1 MVMKSEEEQLE
12 MIRRSI
18 DGTATAEDLQALQE
32 LLRKEPAARRL
43 YARYANVDAALSGG
57 GMALHEPA
65 PATRAA
71 SARVRWLT
79 WQPLT
84 AAAAGLV
91 LGLFS
96 ASLVW
101 AVAAPRLQS
110 WQGRALPLVNADFEE
125 DGATLSADGVPVVY
139 GRWSGDRAEITAA
152 QAAVQPK
159 HGVRMF
165 RFLRSDSSVQSEM
178 QKSRT
183 GNMYQVVDM
192 KPLRQELAD
201 GLARLDWSAWFQ
213 WAPAAGEKGMTFAV
227 NVWTFTG
234 EPAILTANW
243 RDHLYRETA
252 KSGSK
257 KAFDDLPAQWRQLKG
272 SMIIPPD
279 TDFLVIE
286 LKAIPPETAPG
297 AEPHAFAGCYADDV
311 RLVLSTGG
319 SAGLAVRSQD

>member
-1 MVMKSEEEQLE
+1 MLMKTEEAQLE
-12 MIRRSI
+12 LIRRSI
-18 DGTATAEDLQALQE
+18 DGTATAEDMQVLQE
-32 LLRKEPAARRL
+32 LLRQDPAARRL
-43 YARYANVDAALSGG
+43 YARYANVDAALSSGG
-57 GMALHEPA
+57 ISLHEPA
-65 PATRAA
+65 RTA

-79 WQPLT
+79 WRPLT

-101 AVAAPRLQS
+101 AVASPRLQS
-110 WQGRALPLVNADFEE
+110 WRSRTLPLVNGDFEE
-125 DGATLSADGVPVVY
+125 DKPLSADGVPVVY
-139 GRWSGDRAEITAA
+139 GTWSGDRAEITTA
-152 QAAVQPK
+152 QAGVQPK
-159 HGVRMF
+159 HGARMF
-165 RFLRSDSSVQSEM
+165 RFLRSDSSVQAELL
-178 QKSRT
+178 KSRT

-201 GLARLDWSAWFQ
+201 GLARLDWSSWFQ
-213 WAPAAGEKGMTFAV
+213 WVPAAEEKGMTFAV

-234 EPAILTANW
+234 EPSILTANW

-257 KAFDDLPAQWRQLKG
+257 QAFEDSPAQWRQLKG

-286 LKAIPPETAPG
+286 LKAIPPESAPG
-297 AEPHAFAGCYADDV
+297 AEPYAFAGCYADDV
-311 RLVLSTGG
+311 RLVLSTGS
-319 SAGLAVRSQD
+319 SAGLLARRED

>member
-1 MVMKSEEEQLE
+1 MKSKEEQLE

-18 DGTATAEDLQALQE
+18 DGTATVEDMQALQE
-32 LLRKEPAARRL
+32 LLRTEPEARRL
-43 YARYANVDAALSGG
+43 HARYANVDAALSAGG
-57 GMALHEPA
+57 IALHKPA
-65 PATRAA
+65 PAA
-71 SARVRWLT
+71 SARVRWMT

-91 LGLFS
+91 IGLFS

-101 AVAAPRLQS
+101 AVAVPRMPGQHH
-110 WQGRALPLVNADFEE
+110 QALPLVNADFEE
-125 DGATLSADGVPVVY
+125 NGAALSANGVPVVH

-152 QAAVQPK
+152 QAGVKPR
-159 HGVRMF
+159 HGSRMF
-165 RFLRSDSSVQSEM
+165 RFLRSDSSVQAEV

-183 GNMYQVVDM
+183 GNMYQVVDI
-192 KPLRQELAD
+192 KPLHQELAD
-201 GLARLDWSAWFQ
+201 GLARLDWSAWFH
-213 WAPAAGEKGMTFAV
+213 WVPAAGEKGMSFAV

-257 KAFDDLPAQWRQLKG
+257 KAFDDSPAQWQQLKG

-297 AEPHAFAGCYADDV
+297 AEPYAFAACYADDV
-311 RLVLSTGG
+311 RLVLSSGG
-319 SAGLAVRSQD
+319 SAELAARSQD

>member
-1 MVMKSEEEQLE
+1 MKSEEEQLE

-18 DGTATAEDLQALQE
+18 DGTASAEDMQALQE
-32 LLRKEPAARRL
+32 LLRQEPAARRL

-57 GMALHEPA
+57 GISLREPA
-65 PATRAA
+65 PAA
-71 SARVRWLT
+71 SPRVRWLA

-101 AVAAPRLQS
+101 AVAAPRLHS
-110 WQGRALPLVNADFEE
+110 RALPLVNADFEE
-125 DGATLSADGVPVVY
+125 DKALAADGVPVVY
-139 GRWSGDRAEITAA
+139 GTWSGDRAEITTTHAG
-152 QAAVQPK
+152 VQPR
-159 HGVRMF
+159 HGSRMF
-165 RFLRSDSSVQSEM
+165 RFLRSDSSVQAEV

-213 WAPAAGEKGMTFAV
+213 WVPAPEEKGMSFAV

-257 KAFDDLPAQWRQLKG
+257 KAFDDSPAQWRQLKG
-272 SMIIPPD
+272 GMIIPPE

-286 LKAIPPETAPG
+286 LKAIPPEAAPG
-297 AEPHAFAGCYADDV
+297 AEPYAFAGCFTDDV
-311 RLVLSTGG
+311 RLVLSTGN
-319 SAGLAVRSQD
+319 SAGLAARGQD